1 MKRQLSDV
9 ELFRAQELLILR
21 ATEGLDASGKA
32 ELAELEVEDRD
43 AFDLAAAAIQA
54 STLDI
59 VDDTPAG
66 LDELI
71 IARGVELVSNKA
83 LTAPAVPAVAAQLPE
98 RMEISLTSEPRH
110 RPSRPWRPRLIATA
124 SLAAAAAA
132 AAIVFATTRSPTPSS
147 PSASDPRELRGDAR
161 RFTLTP
167 MGEVVWSDEKQA
179 GRVRFDALPANDPAR
194 QRYQLWVIDGDR
206 DPKFPVDGGL
216 FDSSGGALDVPF
228 TVRLP
233 IGSVRGFVVTL
244 EEARG
249 AVVSRR
255 ERVVAETR

>member
-21 ATEGLDASGKA
+21 ATEGLDAGGKA
-32 ELAELEVEDRD
+32 ELAELEIEDVD
-43 AFDLAAAAIQA
+43 AFDLAAAAIHA

-59 VDDTPAG
+59 VDDSPAG

-71 IARGVELVSNKA
+71 IARGVALVSNKA

-98 RMEISLTSEPRH
+98 RTEIFLTSEPRQ
-110 RPSRPWRPRLIATA
+110 RPSRPWRRGLIATA

-132 AAIVFATTRSPTPSS
+132 VVFVTTQTPTPSS
-147 PSASDPRELRGDAR
+147 PSASDLHELRGDAR
-161 RFTLTP
+161 RFLLTP
-167 MGEVVWSDEKQA
+167 LGEVVWSDKKQA
-179 GRVRFDALPANDPAR
+179 GHVHFDALPANDPAR

-233 IGSVRGFVVTL
+233 IGSARGFVVTL